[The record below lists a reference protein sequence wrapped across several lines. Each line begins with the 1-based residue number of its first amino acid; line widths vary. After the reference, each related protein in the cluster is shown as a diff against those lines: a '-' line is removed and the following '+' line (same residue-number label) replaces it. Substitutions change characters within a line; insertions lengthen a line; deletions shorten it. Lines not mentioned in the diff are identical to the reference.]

1 MSGRGRGR
9 GGPPP
14 GRGGPPPGRGGPSP
28 GRGGPSP
35 GRGNPPSGRG
45 RGGVQPSTS
54 VPSPQQPSGRGNAGP
69 SVPVPVPSVS
79 PSLPRVETLSISS
92 PSAPPSQAPAGP
104 RVTATGSGAQQP
116 AMQQR
121 PVQTPPAQQQVADA
135 PLVPPSSS
143 KKKIS
148 APLRNGFGTIGRKCV
163 IKANHFL
170 VDLGQKDPHQY
181 DVSISPEVTS
191 KTKCKEIMKFLSS
204 LYRASHLGNLLLAYD
219 GKKSAFAAGPLPFE
233 SKEFAVT
240 ITEQDGRERD
250 FRVTIKFAA
259 KKDLHYLK
267 QFLSGRQHDSPQETI
282 QALDV
287 VLRESASL
295 GREVVGRSLFSAE
308 FGQGVLGDGIE
319 YWKGFYQ
326 SLRPTQMGLSLNI
339 DMSARAFYE
348 PRLVS
353 DFIGEFL
360 NKDLARSPL
369 TDQERIKVKRALRG
383 VRVEVHR
390 ENYMRRYKVQGLT
403 IQPINQLTFPDETG
417 AVISVVQYFRNKYN
431 VHLRYPLLPA
441 IQAGT
446 DAKPTYLPTEICW
459 LAGGQRYGLK
469 LNEKQ
474 VTNLLRATC
483 QRPRDREESIMKTMR
498 SNKYN
503 EDELVNKDFG
513 MRVREQLTSIDAR
526 VLPPPPLQ
534 YHGSSEVKPLVGT
547 WNMIDLKMI
556 NGGTVNYWAIANFS
570 RQREDAVMRFCSE
583 LVQMCQNKG
592 IVFNPQPLIRM
603 VSTAPHN
610 IEKALADI
618 KSQCGAQLK
627 KVAPDSQLQLLFVIL
642 PEAKGTYGRIKR
654 VCETEL
660 GIVSQCCKPTH
671 VMKLSKQYFEN
682 VAMKINVKVGGR
694 NSVLSASLNGR
705 LPYVTDRPTIIF
717 GADVT
722 HPSPGEDS
730 APSIAAVVA
739 SMDWPQV
746 TKYKALVSA
755 QPHRQEIIQD
765 LYTKKGETHG
775 GLIRELLISFKRS
788 TGHKPHRII
797 FYRDGVS
804 EGQFNEVLLNE
815 MDHIRKACVSLEPNY
830 LPPVTF
836 IVVQKRHHTRFFPDK
851 HGDRNSTDKS
861 GNILPGTVVDTKIC
875 HPTEFDFYLCSHAGI
890 QGTSRPTHYHVLYD
904 ENKFTADGLQML
916 TNSLCYTYARC
927 TRSVSIVPPAYYAH
941 LAAFRARSYM
951 EGAELSDSD
960 SRGGRATRERVAEV
974 KPLPVIHE
982 SVKSVMFYC

>member
-9 GGPPP
+9 TGAPAGG
-14 GRGGPPPGRGGPSP
+14 
-28 GRGGPSP
+28 
-35 GRGNPPSGRG
+35 GRG
-45 RGGVQPSTS
+45 RGRGRAGGQPTPS
-54 VPSPQQPSGRGNAGP
+54 VSSEASGRGNAGQ
-69 SVPVPVPSVS
+69 SAQNFPVPSVS
-79 PSLPRVETLSISS
+79 SSSTSTRFESLSIGST
-92 PSAPPSQAPAGP
+92 PPPTASGGA
-104 RVTATGSGAQQP
+104 RVTATGPVSQQP
-116 AMQQR
+116 AMQQ
-121 PVQTPPAQQQVADA
+121 QTTQAPPAPAVATQQQPVAV
-135 PLVPPSSS
+135 PLVPSSS
-143 KKKIS
+143 KNLS
-148 APLRNGFGTIGRKCV
+148 TPARNGYGTIGRKCV

-181 DVSISPEVTS
+181 DVAITPEVTS
-191 KTKCKEIMKFLSS
+191 KTKCREILKLLIS
-204 LYRASHLGNLLLAYD
+204 LYRASHLGNLMLAYD

-240 ITEQDGRERD
+240 ITEQNGRERE
-250 FRVTIKFAA
+250 FKVTIKFAA
-259 KKDLHYLK
+259 KKDLHFLK
-267 QFLSGRQHDSPQETI
+267 QFLSGRQRDIPQETI

-287 VLRESASL
+287 VLRESAST
-295 GREVVGRSLFSAE
+295 GREIVGRSLFSTE
-308 FGQGVLGDGIE
+308 FGHGALGDGIE
-319 YWKGFYQ
+319 FWKGFYQ

-348 PRLVS
+348 PILVS

-360 NKDLARSPL
+360 NKDLTRPL
-369 TDQERIKVKRALRG
+369 NDQERIKVKRALRG
-383 VRVEVHR
+383 VRVEVRR
-390 ENYMRRYKVQGLT
+390 ENYLRRYKVQGLT
-403 IQPINQLTFPDETG
+403 VQPISQLTFPDETG
-417 AVISVVQYFRNKYN
+417 AIISVVQYYRDRYN
-431 VHLRYPLLPA
+431 FHLRFPLLPA

-446 DAKPTYLPTEICW
+446 EAKPTYLPTENCW

-474 VTNLLRATC
+474 VTSLLKATC
-483 QRPRDREESIMKTMR
+483 QRPKDREESIMKTMR

-503 EDELVNKDFG
+503 MDELVSRDFG

-526 VLPPPPLQ
+526 VLPPPPIK
-534 YHGSSEVKPLVGT
+534 YHGSSEVNPQVGQ
-547 WNMIDLKMI
+547 WNMIDLKMV

-570 RQREDAVMRFCSE
+570 RHREDAVMRFCNE
-583 LVQMCQNKG
+583 LVQMCLNKG

-603 VSTAPHN
+603 LSAPPHN
-610 IEKALADI
+610 IERVLGDI
-618 KSQCGAQLK
+618 QSQCSTQLAR
-627 KVAPDSQLQLLFVIL
+627 VAPGNQLQLLFVIL
-642 PEAKGTYGRIKR
+642 PDAKGTYGRIKR

-660 GIVSQCCKPTH
+660 GIVSQCCKPQH
-671 VMKLSKQYFEN
+671 VTKLSKQYFEN

-730 APSIAAVVA
+730 SPSIAAVVA

-755 QPHRQEIIQD
+755 QSHRQEIIKD
-765 LYTKKGETHG
+765 LYTKNGANHG
-775 GLIRELLISFKRS
+775 GLIRELLISFKKS

-815 MDHIRKACVSLEPNY
+815 MDSIRKACVSLEENY
-830 LPPVTF
+830 MPPVTF
-836 IVVQKRHHTRFFPDK
+836 IVVQKRHHTRFFPDR
-851 HGDRNSTDKS
+851 HGDRNSTDRS

-890 QGTSRPTHYHVLYD
+890 QV
-904 ENKFTADGLQML
+904 NCF
-916 TNSLCYTYARC
+916 
-927 TRSVSIVPPAYYAH
+927 
-941 LAAFRARSYM
+941 
-951 EGAELSDSD
+951 
-960 SRGGRATRERVAEV
+960 
-974 KPLPVIHE
+974 
-982 SVKSVMFYC
+982 

>member
-9 GGPPP
+9 GGGPPAA
-14 GRGGPPPGRGGPSP
+14 GRGR
-28 GRGGPSP
+28 
-35 GRGNPPSGRG
+35 GRG
-45 RGGVQPSTS
+45 RGGGGAQPS
-54 VPSPQQPSGRGNAGP
+54 PSFSREPSGRGNAGHT
-69 SVPVPVPSVS
+69 VPVPSAS
-79 PSLPRVETLSISS
+79 SSSLSTKVENLSIG
-92 PSAPPSQAPAGP
+92 SAPPSSAPAGA
-104 RVTATGSGAQQP
+104 RVTATGSVSQQP
-116 AMQQR
+116 AMPQ
-121 PVQTPPAQQQVADA
+121 PTAQTPSAPAVATQQQVADA
-135 PLVPPSSS
+135 PTPPVAGPLVPTSS
-143 KKKIS
+143 KKIS
-148 APLRNGFGTIGRKCV
+148 VPARNGFGTIGRPCR
-163 IKANHFL
+163 IRANHFL

-181 DVSISPEVTS
+181 DVAIAPEVTS
-191 KTKCKEIMKFLSS
+191 KTKCREIMKFLSS
-204 LYRASHLGNLLLAYD
+204 LYRASHLNNLLLAYD
-219 GKKSAFAAGPLPFE
+219 GKKSVFAAGPLPFE
-233 SKEFAVT
+233 SKEFVVK
-240 ITEQDGRERD
+240 ITENDGRERE

-267 QFLSGRQHDSPQETI
+267 QFLSGRHPDIPQETI

-287 VLRESASL
+287 VLRESAL
-295 GREVVGRSLFSAE
+295 IDREVVGRSLFSTE
-308 FGQGVLGDGIE
+308 FGHGVLGDGIE
-319 YWKGFYQ
+319 FWKGFYQ

-353 DFIGEFL
+353 EFIGEFL
-360 NKDLARSPL
+360 NKDLSRPL
-369 TDQERIKVKRALRG
+369 TDQERLKAKRALRG

-390 ENYMRRYKVQGLT
+390 QNYMRRYKFQGLT
-403 IQPINQLTFPDETG
+403 VQPINQLTFPDETG
-417 AVISVVQYFRNKYN
+417 AVISVVQYFRDKYN
-431 VHLRYPLLPA
+431 INLRFPLLPA

-459 LAGGQRYGLK
+459 LAGGQRYLLK

-474 VTNLLRATC
+474 VTNMLRATC
-483 QRPRDREESIMKTMR
+483 QRPKDREESILATMR

-503 EDELVNKDFG
+503 ADELVNKEFG
-513 MRVREQLTSIDAR
+513 MRVREQLTTIEAR
-526 VLPPPPLQ
+526 VLPPPPLK
-534 YHGSSEVKPLVGT
+534 YHGSSEVNPSVGQ

-570 RQREDAVMRFCSE
+570 RQREDAVMRFCNE
-583 LVQMCQNKG
+583 LVHMCQNKG
-592 IVFNPQPLIRM
+592 IVFNPQPLIGM
-603 VSTAPHN
+603 ISAPPNN
-610 IEKALADI
+610 IERVLVDI
-618 KSQCGAQLK
+618 QTRCKSQLSR
-627 KVAPDSQLQLLFVIL
+627 VAPNNQLQLLFVIL

-660 GIVSQCCKPTH
+660 GIVSQCCKPQH
-671 VMKLSKQYFEN
+671 VIKLSKQYFEN

-730 APSIAAVVA
+730 SPSIAAVVA

-755 QPHRQEIIQD
+755 QPHRKEIIQD
-765 LYTKKGETHG
+765 LYHKKGAYHG
-775 GLIRELLISFKRS
+775 GLIRELLISFWRS

-804 EGQFNEVLLNE
+804 EGQFNEVLLSE
-815 MDHIRKACVSLEPNY
+815 MDSIWRACNSLEENY
-830 LPPVTF
+830 MPPVTF
-836 IVVQKRHHTRFFPDK
+836 IVVQKRHHTRFFPER
-851 HGDRNSTDKS
+851 HGDRNTTDRS

-904 ENKFTADGLQML
+904 DNKFTADGLQIL

-951 EGAELSDSD
+951 EGADLSDSD
-960 SRGGRATRERVAEV
+960 SRGGRATRDRVAEV
-974 KPLPVIHE
+974 RPLPVIHD

>member
-9 GGPPP
+9 AGPAPAV
-14 GRGGPPPGRGGPSP
+14 
-28 GRGGPSP
+28 
-35 GRGNPPSGRG
+35 GRG
-45 RGGVQPSTS
+45 RGRGRGRAGDQPT
-54 VPSPQQPSGRGNAGP
+54 PSYPPDTSGRGTAGP
-69 SVPVPVPSVS
+69 SLTQSVQN
-79 PSLPRVETLSISS
+79 LSIG
-92 PSAPPSQAPAGP
+92 GP
-104 RVTATGSGAQQP
+104 RVTAPGPSSQPPPMQQRTAPAPAPVAQQP
-116 AMQQR
+116 
-121 PVQTPPAQQQVADA
+121 TADA
-135 PLVPPSSS
+135 PPPVALVPSSS
-143 KKKIS
+143 KRIS
-148 APLRNGFGTIGRKCV
+148 TPLRDGYGTIGRKCV

-181 DVSISPEVTS
+181 DVAISPEVAS
-191 KTKCKEIMKFLSS
+191 KSKCREIMRTLSS
-204 LYRASHLGNLLLAYD
+204 LYRASHMGNLRLAFD
-219 GKKSAFAAGPLPFE
+219 GKKSAFAAGSLPFE
-233 SKEFAVT
+233 SKEFTVK
-240 ITEQDGRERD
+240 ITEQDGRERE

-259 KKDLHYLK
+259 KKDLHYLR
-267 QFLSGRQHDSPQETI
+267 QFLSGRQHDCPQETI

-287 VLRESASL
+287 VLRESASFD
-295 GREVVGRSLFSAE
+295 REVVGRSLFHTD
-308 FGQGVLGDGIE
+308 FGHGVLGDGIE
-319 YWKGFYQ
+319 FWKGFYQ

-339 DMSARAFYE
+339 NMSARAFYE

-360 NKDLARSPL
+360 NKDLTRPL
-369 TDQERIKVKRALRG
+369 TDQERIKVKRAVRG
-383 VRVEVHR
+383 VRVEVR
-390 ENYMRRYKVQGLT
+390 RQNYMRRYKVHALT
-403 IQPINQLTFPDETG
+403 VQPISQLTFPDETG
-417 AVISVVQYFRNKYN
+417 AIISVVQYFRERYN
-431 VHLRYPLLPA
+431 INLRYLSLPA

-446 DAKPTYLPTEICW
+446 DAKPTYLPPEICY
-459 LAGGQRYGLK
+459 LAGGQRYALK

-483 QRPRDREESIMKTMR
+483 QRPREREDSILKTMQ

-503 EDELVNKDFG
+503 KDALVNSDFG

-534 YHGSSEVKPLVGT
+534 YHGSSEVKPLVGQ

-570 RQREDAVMRFCSE
+570 RQREDAVMRFCNE

-603 VSTAPHN
+603 VSAPPHN
-610 IEKALADI
+610 LEKALVDI
-618 KSQCGAQLK
+618 RAQCAAQLK
-627 KVAPDSQLQLLFVIL
+627 RVAPNSQLQLLFVIL

-660 GIVSQCCKPTH
+660 GIVSQCCRPAH

-730 APSIAAVVA
+730 SPSIAAVVA

-755 QPHRQEIIQD
+755 QQHRQEIIQD
-765 LYTKKGETHG
+765 LYHRNGDAHG
-775 GLIRELLISFKRS
+775 GMIRDLLISFKKS

-804 EGQFNEVLLNE
+804 EGQFNEVLLSE
-815 MDHIRKACVSLEPNY
+815 MDNIRKACISLEADY
-830 LPPVTF
+830 MPPVTF

-851 HGDRNSTDKS
+851 HGDRNSTDRS

-904 ENKFTADGLQML
+904 ENKFTADGLQIL

-960 SRGGRATRERVAEV
+960 SRGGRATRDRVAEV
-974 KPLPVIHE
+974 RPLPVIHE